1 MKFAII
7 SPPMKK
13 QQVATSD
20 GHCKLA
26 IPEISDHWYSR
37 LRNVNRNR
45 LKSRNN
51 NHNKSF
57 EG

>member
-13 QQVATSD
+13 QQVATSE

-26 IPEISDHWYSR
+26 IPEI
-37 LRNVNRNR
+37 
-45 LKSRNN
+45 
-51 NHNKSF
+51 
-57 EG
+57 E

>member
-20 GHCKLA
+20 GHCKLDR
-26 IPEISDHWYSR
+26 PEM
-37 LRNVNRNR
+37 
-45 LKSRNN
+45 
-51 NHNKSF
+51 
-57 EG
+57 E

>member
-1 MKFAII
+1 
-7 SPPMKK
+7 MKK
-13 QQVATSD
+13 QQVATSE

-26 IPEISDHWYSR
+26 IPEIEWP
-37 LRNVNRNR
+37 LVQPPANV
-45 LKSRNN
+45 KTDQETANN